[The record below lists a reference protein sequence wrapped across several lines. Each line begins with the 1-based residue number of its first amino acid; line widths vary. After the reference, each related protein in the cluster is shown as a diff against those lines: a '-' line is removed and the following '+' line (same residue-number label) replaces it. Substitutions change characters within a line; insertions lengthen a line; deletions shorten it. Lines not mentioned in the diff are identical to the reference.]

1 MYAVDA
7 AEARVIASQAQ
18 VQSHKMALNG
28 VREEARVCQLTVL
41 DVLNAQRERL
51 NTRVTLV
58 QVQRDRVIFSYGALQ
73 SISRLTPLLVAM
85 DNAKTRYDQVEELWC
100 REYKASSR

>member
-1 MYAVDA
+1 M
-7 AEARVIASQAQ
+7 IASQAQ

-58 QVQRDRVIFSYGALQ
+58 QVQRDRVIFSYGIVQA
-73 SISRLTPLLVAM
+73 ISRLTRPLAAT
-85 DNAKTRYDQVEELWC
+85 DSAKTRYDQVNELWC
-100 REYKASSR
+100 RARDAGGR

>member
-28 VREEARVCQLTVL
+28 VREEARVGQLTVL

-51 NTRVTLV
+51 NARVTLV
-58 QVQRDRVIFSYGALQ
+58 QAQRDQVIFSYDFVQA
-73 SISRLTPLLVAM
+73 ISRLTALLVAT
-85 DNAKTRYDQVEELWC
+85 DTAKTRYDQVKELWC
-100 REYKASSR
+100 RVYNAGSR

>member
-1 MYAVDA
+1 M
-7 AEARVIASQAQ
+7 IASQAQ

-73 SISRLTPLLVAM
+73 SISRLTPAPGRYGQRQDPLRSGRGALVPRIQS
-85 DNAKTRYDQVEELWC
+85 K
-100 REYKASSR
+100 